1 MELQAHRENLHF
13 SSLNSLV
20 RLEMREPHEAS
31 DRHNSEEKIDPSSRG
46 QKGMHGRSPKKP
58 TVGREDDLQWVASA
72 TYRRF
77 YFGGIRSLHPKG

>member
-58 TVGREDDLQWVASA
+58 TVGREDDLLWVVDAI
-72 TYRRF
+72 YRRSF
-77 YFGGIRSLHPKG
+77 SCPSEGLSE